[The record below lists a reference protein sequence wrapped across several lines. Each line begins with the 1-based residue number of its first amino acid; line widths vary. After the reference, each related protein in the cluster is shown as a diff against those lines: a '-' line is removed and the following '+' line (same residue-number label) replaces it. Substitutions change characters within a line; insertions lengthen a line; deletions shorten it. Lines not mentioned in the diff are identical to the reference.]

1 MFGLRSNSKT
11 DDSTGACWFIIHRR
25 EEAIPLSIIVNS
37 LGMQLRRI
45 SAGELEF
52 KVEGMGSELPF
63 TMAIEGANGEA
74 MPLIKRGQ
82 HLPASYSQVFTTIE
96 SFRTSAFLHL
106 VIGDRFLASDDV
118 TLCTIRYDKG
128 AFQMAGKA
136 RYELGIK
143 VTGDGRIKVVSRNL
157 DQVVGAKGPCMS
169 FEKDVITSDVVS
181 SLLEDAR
188 LGREI
193 DGMRAECAALLRNV
207 EEDLSSIDVDLWPM
221 ARNVMS
227 WREKREYRAF
237 RAQAQKLLSVVR
249 SKSPYDVSRELG
261 EFEKHRIP
269 DMRMKLERHIE
280 VVQGR

>member
-1 MFGLRSNSKT
+1 M
-11 DDSTGACWFIIHRR
+11 
-25 EEAIPLSIIVNS
+25 IVNS
-37 LGMQLRRI
+37 LGMPLRRI

-74 MPLIKRGQ
+74 MPLMKRGR
-82 HLPASYSQVFTTIE
+82 HLPTSYSQVFTTIE
-96 SFRTSAFLHL
+96 SFRMSAFLHL

-157 DQVVGAKGPCMS
+157 DQVVGDKGPCMF

-227 WREKREYRAF
+227 WRERREYRAF
-237 RAQAQKLLSVVR
+237 RTQAQKLLSVVR
-249 SKSPYDVSRELG
+249 SKRPYDVSRELG